1 MTGVQTC
8 ALPDLSSSTVAPPQ
22 EASGSIYVHL
32 LTLKFIQDRCSRSR
46 PKEMNV
52 NLNGSTS
59 GVVRAVGRGGARC
72 QAMAEGNRRTVKMVP
87 SENKEDSGKEAVH

>member
-1 MTGVQTC
+1 
-8 ALPDLSSSTVAPPQ
+8 
-22 EASGSIYVHL
+22 
-32 LTLKFIQDRCSRSR
+32 
-46 PKEMNV
+46 MNV